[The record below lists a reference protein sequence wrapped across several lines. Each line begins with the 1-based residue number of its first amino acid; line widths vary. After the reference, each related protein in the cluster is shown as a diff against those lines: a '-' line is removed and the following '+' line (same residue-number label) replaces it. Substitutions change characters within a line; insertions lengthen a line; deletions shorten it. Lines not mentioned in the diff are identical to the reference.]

1 MKYSNIFLIFALL
14 LYVNSTKVG
23 FEFASFAEVSEVSN
37 TAYGK
42 SLLETINLKL
52 QKGGDIAS
60 VAKLLD
66 FLLFRLNRDQEDNDS
81 AWIKEKQRLDD
92 KIDLLKK
99 QIALLE
105 KEIRDLVALRQYYE
119 KLRDRVIANL
129 KQYKAQYAANIKQLS
144 DIQEKRQKD
153 SEDFHRSKTEHLD
166 IIKAIS
172 TVLDELA
179 KLLGSISGEGKP
191 EDVREISQE
200 KRDRLYKSLL
210 QISKDE
216 AESLEYLQLVTSTK
230 ADQFSLN
237 QLIEFLKKLRDSA
250 QKSFNNDKKDDDAS
264 LKAFESLS
272 STLNNDNLKLGKMI
286 EISEKNLKV
295 YSNKIDEIKLEIIR
309 KERIKANKEIELK
322 NTIKEREVKEYQYN
336 TEKEERN
343 KERQIINKLQEI
355 SNKRIEQMYH
365 YLNFNTAYNDM
376 MSGKVE
382 LNNNNT
388 SNINNLFNNMN
399 NRNNA
404 NMNNNNMNDMNNINM
419 NNNNMNDMNNSN
431 MNNKNMNNK

>member
-119 KLRDRVIANL
+119 KLRVRVIANL
-129 KQYKAQYAANIKQLS
+129 KQYNAQYDANIKQLR